1 MDYAKMPLSLFRDSR
16 LLKNDLRVLAVLIF
30 RSNKF
35 GKCWPSLTDIAEQ
48 SGLRYSRI
56 SGHTKRLK
64 EFGYIDKKL
73 MKKGTNNLLIYTVF
87 SQVNCQEVY
96 PVSGETIYPVSGET
110 TPIYIKPITLNIEKD
125 ATVSPKRLSVFSIDE
140 ILQIKIP
147 EILSQ
152 ETGFITAWENWVQT
166 KVDQPLQKHRFLD
179 AEAVK
184 DLLQEMSEWFADG
197 LDIIDGLKTA
207 KRKKWKDCRKHYFH
221 DLSNVNKP
229 KLSKSQEIDKA
240 FSDLR
245 KKNDGDIGIRNERDI
260 KNSNGN
266 ILEFSSERIHSQS
279 VGAGVKRLLS

>member
-87 SQVNCQEVY
+87 SQVICQEVY

-152 ETGFITAWENWVQT
+152 ETGFIPAWKSWVKT
-166 KVDQPLQKHRFLD
+166 KANQKQKKNRWSEVSQVEKCLD
-179 AEAVK
+179 NLAIWF
-184 DLLQEMSEWFADG
+184 SEG
-197 LDIIDGLKTA
+197 LDIVEGLETA
-207 KRKKWKDCRKHYFH
+207 TDREWIGFRKQYFN
-221 DLSNVNKP
+221 LIANTRKP
-229 KLSKSQEIDKA
+229 KLSKSEEIDKA
-240 FSDLR
+240 FADFR
-245 KKNDGDIGIRNERDI
+245 KTNNADRIRNARDPQ
-260 KNSNGN
+260 NTDRDL
-266 ILEFSSERIHSQS
+266 LEFSGGSVHGES
-279 VGAGVKRLLS
+279 VGAGSRRFLT

>member
-1 MDYAKMPLSLFRDSR
+1 
-16 LLKNDLRVLAVLIF
+16 VLAVLIF

-87 SQVNCQEVY
+87 SQVICQEVYPVSGETIYPVSGETIY

-125 ATVSPKRLSVFSIDE
+125 ATVSSKRLSVFSIDE

-152 ETGFITAWENWVQT
+152 ETGFIPAWKSWVKT

-179 AEAVK
+179 AEEVK

-240 FSDLR
+240 FDDLR

-266 ILEFSSERIHSQS
+266 ILEFSSERIHSES

>member
-1 MDYAKMPLSLFRDSR
+1 MEYAQMPLSLFRDSR
-16 LLKNDLRVLAVLIF
+16 LSKNDLRVLAVLIF
-30 RSNKF
+30 RSNKL
-35 GKCWPSLTDIAEQ
+35 GECYPSLADISRQ
-48 SGLRYSRI
+48 SGLPKSRI
-56 SGHTKRLK
+56 SEHTNRLK
-64 EFGYIDKKL
+64 SFGLIDKKPRENAA
-73 MKKGTNNLLIYTVF
+73 NNLLNYTVF
-87 SQVNCQEVY
+87 CKQPKTEVY
-96 PVSGETIYPVSGET
+96 TEPVYTDYTEPVYTS
-110 TPIYIKPITLNIEKD
+110 PIYKEHITLNKEKS
-125 ATVSPKRLSVFSIDE
+125 VSPKRLSVFSIDE

-152 ETGFITAWENWVQT
+152 ETGFIPAWKSWVKT

-179 AEAVK
+179 AEEVK

-240 FSDLR
+240 FDDLR

-266 ILEFSSERIHSQS
+266 ILEFSSERIHSES